1 MKRISAIAV
10 GFLLGGVVWNSAA
23 NANLVVNGDFENDLN
38 SWTAVQRVVTETS
51 QRYIDLAGAT
61 GDTGTGRFASFGSAN
76 DSALGSLSQTIATVA
91 GESYVLTFGYG
102 GFSYITTSS
111 RDQSLRVTIG
121 ATTRDIT
128 TQELN
133 RDLAKVLQPFSF
145 QFSASGSSTL
155 IAFSDVSKETLAID
169 GLLDNVRVEAVP
181 LPGALPL
188 VGAGLFVWLAL
199 GRRRAANR

>member
-1 MKRISAIAV
+1 
-10 GFLLGGVVWNSAA
+10 
-23 NANLVVNGDFENDLN
+23 
-38 SWTAVQRVVTETS
+38 
-51 QRYIDLAGAT
+51 
-61 GDTGTGRFASFGSAN
+61 
-76 DSALGSLSQTIATVA
+76 
-91 GESYVLTFGYG
+91 
-102 GFSYITTSS
+102 
-111 RDQSLRVTIG
+111 VTIG

>member
-1 MKRISAIAV
+1 M
-10 GFLLGGVVWNSAA
+10 
-23 NANLVVNGDFENDLN
+23 
-38 SWTAVQRVVTETS
+38 VTETS
-51 QRYIDLAGAT
+51 QRYRELAGAT

-76 DSALGSLSQTIATVA
+76 DPALGSLSQTIATVA

-102 GFSYITTSS
+102 GYSYSTTSQ
-111 RDQSLRVTIG
+111 DQSLRVTIG

-145 QFSASGSSTL
+145 QFAATGSSTL
-155 IAFSDVSKETLAID
+155 IAFNDLSKDTVAID
-169 GLLDNVRVEAVP
+169 GLLDNVRVETVP

-188 VGAGLFVWLAL
+188 VGAGLFAWLAL
-199 GRRRAANR
+199 ARRRAAKG

>member
-1 MKRISAIAV
+1 
-10 GFLLGGVVWNSAA
+10 VVWNSSA

-51 QRYIDLAGAT
+51 QRYRDLAGAT
-61 GDTGTGRFASFGSAN
+61 GNTGTGRFASFGSAN
-76 DSALGSLSQTIATVA
+76 DPALGSLSQTIATVA

-102 GFSYITTSS
+102 GFSAVTTSI
-111 RDQSLRVTIG
+111 RDQALRVTIG

-133 RDLAKVLQPFSF
+133 SDLAKVLQPFSF
-145 QFSASGSSTL
+145 QFAATGSSTL
-155 IAFSDVSKETLAID
+155 IAFSDLSKDTVAID
-169 GLLDNVRVEAVP
+169 GLLDNVRVETVP

-188 VGAGLFVWLAL
+188 LGAGLFAWRAL
-199 GRRRAANR
+199 GRRRAANG

>member
-10 GFLLGGVVWNSAA
+10 GFLVGGVVWNSSA

-51 QRYIDLAGAT
+51 QRYRDLAGAT
-61 GDTGTGRFASFGSAN
+61 GNTGTGRFASFGSAN
-76 DSALGSLSQTIATVA
+76 DPALGSLSQTIATVA

-102 GFSYITTSS
+102 GFSAVTTSI
-111 RDQSLRVTIG
+111 RDQALRVTIG

-133 RDLAKVLQPFSF
+133 SDLAKVLQPFSF
-145 QFSASGSSTL
+145 QFAATGSSTL
-155 IAFSDVSKETLAID
+155 IAFSDLSKDTVAID
-169 GLLDNVRVEAVP
+169 GLLDNVRVETVP

-188 VGAGLFVWLAL
+188 LGAGLFAWRAL
-199 GRRRAANR
+199 GRRRAANG

>member
-10 GFLLGGVVWNSAA
+10 GFLVGGVVWNSAA

-76 DSALGSLSQTIATVA
+76 DPALGSLSQTIATVA

-102 GFSYITTSS
+102 GYSYSTTSQ
-111 RDQSLRVTIG
+111 DQSLRVTIG

-145 QFSASGSSTL
+145 QFAATGSSTL
-155 IAFSDVSKETLAID
+155 IAFNDLSKDTVAID
-169 GLLDNVRVEAVP
+169 GLLDNVRVETVP

-188 VGAGLFVWLAL
+188 VGAGLFAWLAL
-199 GRRRAANR
+199 ARRRAAKG

>member
-1 MKRISAIAV
+1 MKRISAVVA
-10 GFLLGGVVWNSAA
+10 GLLVGGVVWSSTAS
-23 NANLVVNGDFENDLN
+23 ANLVVNGDFENDLN

-76 DSALGSLSQTIATVA
+76 DPALGSLSQTIATVA

-102 GFSYITTSS
+102 GFSYVTTSS
-111 RDQSLRVTIG
+111 RNQALRVTIG

-145 QFSASGSSTL
+145 QFAAAGSSTL
-155 IAFSDVSKETLAID
+155 IRFSDVSSETLAID
-169 GLLDNVRVEAVP
+169 GLLDNVRVETVP
-181 LPGALPL
+181 LPGALAL
-188 VGAGLFVWLAL
+188 LFAGLFAWLAI
-199 GRRRAANR
+199 GPRRTAKG